1 MTTATKDFNPADVQ
15 DALNEASIQAVK
27 ASRAMYQRYG
37 DWGSC
42 GFASVKV
49 YGVRSNSRLG
59 KMLQSAGF
67 YRSYDGGLKL
77 HNPSQMMVQSVAVT
91 EAGAEAYAQ
100 VLCDR
105 LDIRAYSESRLD

>member
-1 MTTATKDFNPADVQ
+1 MTTAKDFNPTEVQ
-15 DALNEASIQAVK
+15 LALNEAGIQARSAAK
-27 ASRAMYQRYG
+27 AMYQRYG

-59 KMLQSAGF
+59 KLLQSAGF
-67 YRSYDGGLKL
+67 YRSYDKCLKL
-77 HNPSQMMVQSVAVT
+77 NNPSQMQVQSVAVT

-105 LDIRAYSESRLD
+105 LNIRAYSESRLD